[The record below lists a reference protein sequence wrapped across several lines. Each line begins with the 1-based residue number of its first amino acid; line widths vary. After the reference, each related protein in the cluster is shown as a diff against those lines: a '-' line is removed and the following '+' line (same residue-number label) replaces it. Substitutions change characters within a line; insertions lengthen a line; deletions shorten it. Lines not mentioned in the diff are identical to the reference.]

1 MENNIVLIGMPGS
14 GKSIVGQILARKT
27 GLSFVDLDAFIEE
40 VAGKSIPQIFAEDGE
55 AIFRDLEQQCAEEV
69 SRRSGQVIA
78 TGGGVILR
86 EANMSALSHNGVIV
100 FLDRPVSDILGE
112 NLSGRPLLTDD
123 ANRIHRLY
131 DERIQLYRRYGQI
144 TVKNDGMPE
153 QAAAEIVDAVGRL
166 KN

>member
-1 MENNIVLIGMPGS
+1 M
-14 GKSIVGQILARKT
+14 
-27 GLSFVDLDAFIEE
+27 
-40 VAGKSIPQIFAEDGE
+40 
-55 AIFRDLEQQCAEEV
+55 
-69 SRRSGQVIA
+69 IA

-86 EANMSALSHNGVIV
+86 EANMRALSHNGVIV

-153 QAAAEIVDAVGRL
+153 QAAAR
-166 KN
+166 NC